1 MIRIPCCYHCQN
13 HQIQTNLTLQ
23 DTPITRER
31 ERERE
36 REKEKKK
43 VGESFC
49 VGLFVIERGLDHKRG
64 ILLLLRYFGSTEGQ
78 ERDKEGGKN
87 QEQEML
93 CIASVNHGWRWL

>member
-1 MIRIPCCYHCQN
+1 MIRISCRYHCQN

-31 ERERE
+31 ETERE
-36 REKEKKK
+36 REGKEE
-43 VGESFC
+43 GWRERFC
-49 VGLFVIERGLDHKRG
+49 VGLFVIESALDHKRG